1 MAMGVQ
7 EGEGMKL
14 VAWGLPVALLVVACG
29 TVEPGQGQD
38 LSIQTAPLP
47 DAVVGRDYREH
58 NVVLQARGSGSLSW
72 SLPQLPPSLSG
83 WLSIGESTG
92 LLQGTPLDVV
102 SPSADFVVQVTNGTS
117 QAHEAFKLAVG
128 CSEGA
133 ASPCGVP
140 DPTMCVAGTRL
151 CLSGKLGACTAAPGR
166 PPFEADVTHCGPD
179 CDQTC
184 PRTSTNRCV
193 GTCACGSEA
202 GACSGTTPACCPG
215 TDARPE
221 SFLCVSLQTPEHCGA
236 CQTACQ
242 AKPNTTAGCASSTCS
257 YACNDP
263 WRNCNGGTATTEG
276 PDPDGCETRVDNN
289 VSHCGACGKVCPS
302 TLLGKATA
310 GTPPTCSGGECRY
323 QCNLPQF
330 HDCRNSG
337 GACRDYTTDQDGD
350 GCETDFST
358 VDNCG
363 GHGKCPDPI
372 ANAHSVCTLNPG
384 SGQYECGQKCNG
396 GFDPDPCGVPPVCK
410 PLSDPQ
416 NCGMCGRACPRVD
429 TDDLHEHCSPIGQC
443 CVQICDPLAKPP
455 CGPQEC
461 Q

>member
-1 MAMGVQ
+1 
-7 EGEGMKL
+7 MKL

-117 QAHEAFKLAVG
+117 QAHEAFQLAVG

-202 GACSGTTPACCPG
+202 GACSEPHPPAVPG
-215 TDARPE
+215 PM
-221 SFLCVSLQTPEHCGA
+221 
-236 CQTACQ
+236 
-242 AKPNTTAGCASSTCS
+242 AGPRASSASRCRR
-257 YACNDP
+257 
-263 WRNCNGGTATTEG
+263 RNTAV
-276 PDPDGCETRVDNN
+276 RV
-289 VSHCGACGKVCPS
+289 
-302 TLLGKATA
+302 
-310 GTPPTCSGGECRY
+310 R
-323 QCNLPQF
+323 
-330 HDCRNSG
+330 
-337 GACRDYTTDQDGD
+337 
-350 GCETDFST
+350 
-358 VDNCG
+358 
-363 GHGKCPDPI
+363 
-372 ANAHSVCTLNPG
+372 
-384 SGQYECGQKCNG
+384 
-396 GFDPDPCGVPPVCK
+396 
-410 PLSDPQ
+410 
-416 NCGMCGRACPRVD
+416 PRVR
-429 TDDLHEHCSPIGQC
+429 
-443 CVQICDPLAKPP
+443 
-455 CGPQEC
+455 
-461 Q
+461 